1 VKHYRLEAEASVEFD
16 IDSAFGWYEAEEPGL
31 GPEFLEQLRLVYRRI
46 LENPLG
52 YEEQRSGIRRGLM
65 RQFPY
70 AVYFSIEDETILI
83 LAVLHT
89 ARDPTEWQLR
99 TY

>member
-1 VKHYRLEAEASVEFD
+1 VKRYRLEAEAAVEFD
-16 IDSAFGWYEAEEPGL
+16 IESAFGWYDTEEPGL
-31 GPEFLEQLRLVYRRI
+31 GFEFLEQLGLVYRRI
-46 LENPLG
+46 LENALG
-52 YEEQRSGIRRGLM
+52 YEEQRSSIRRGLM

-89 ARDPTEWQLR
+89 ARDPAEWQLR
-99 TY
+99 S

>member
-1 VKHYRLEAEASVEFD
+1 VKQYRLEAEAAVEFD
-16 IDSAFGWYEAEEPGL
+16 IESAFGWYEAEEPGL
-31 GPEFLEQLRLVYRRI
+31 GPQFLEQLRLIYRRI

-65 RQFPY
+65 RRFPY
-70 AVYFSIEDETILI
+70 AVYFSIEEETILI

-89 ARDPTEWQLR
+89 ARDPAEWQLR